1 MSEHHQ
7 THGGWRS
14 TILAQFTPEI
24 ATCAP
29 VTVVIDP
36 DRLLSEQ
43 KLLAALQERGFEVVQ
58 FDDPIS
64 FRYVYETRFRGR
76 AGGSGGPRLV
86 VATTDGDQP
95 IPFDV
100 QSTAAQVSRVLTL
113 SLGSLFPQLTPSVVA
128 ELDRDDLDA
137 LFRAQQIHQPG
148 RLGENATKDFILRHV
163 CEVAPEL
170 IRNAADLLRV
180 LLRRHYQE
188 RQYPLSVDN
197 RFISLVRS
205 GGMFADWPLET
216 VVPQRNAFL
225 AFLQERWDRF
235 IRNKAG
241 QTAQHTEMSPGPA
254 DLPFDHPD
262 VRVYIDNFCL
272 EGALKPVQGVSK
284 KDISQSWHGIAVMP
298 EETEAVSA
306 RFSKLTAHLVAMI
319 PGAAAAHAEWV
330 TFAYRWA
337 EWNVL
342 RHQVPH
348 DELTGMAALV
358 TDAQGA
364 VDQAFEQWLLANYG
378 AMGSLS
384 FLPRPAMVHQIAK
397 SMAHGWSPA
406 LTAKKKAL
414 VVIDGLA
421 IDQWLLLRDSLGP
434 DLELVEGGAFA
445 WIPTLT
451 SVSRQ
456 SIFAG
461 ESPLFFASSLGTT
474 SKEEQHWCRFWEN
487 HGVRRGKI
495 GYAKQKMQ
503 EDTGAFV
510 LRVKQQIEES
520 GCVAIGI
527 VVGVIDDTIH
537 GSAMGSG
544 GLHAQ
549 VRYWAQAG
557 HLRKLLDLMVD
568 DGFEVHVTADHG
580 NVEAR
585 GMGKPNVGVVAE
597 QRGERAHILTDEK
610 IRSALHQSFPK
621 SVVWPSIGLPDAY
634 LPLIAQGRNAFIG
647 ESENTV
653 CHGGL
658 AIEEVVVPYVRVTR
672 RTT

>member
-1 MSEHHQ
+1 MNGTQ
-7 THGGWRS
+7 QADGGWRS
-14 TILAQFTPEI
+14 AILAQFTPEI
-24 ATCAP
+24 AAFSP

-36 DRLLSEQ
+36 DRLISEQ
-43 KLLAALQERGFEVVQ
+43 KLLSALKERGFEVVQ

-64 FRYVYETRFRGR
+64 FRYVYETRLR
-76 AGGSGGPRLV
+76 ARAVGSDGPRLV
-86 VATTDGDQP
+86 VATMDGEQP
-95 IPFDV
+95 VPFDV
-100 QSTAAQVSRVLTL
+100 QSAAAQVSRVLTFG
-113 SLGSLFPQLTPSVVA
+113 LGTLFPQLTPSVVA
-128 ELDRDDLDA
+128 ELDREDLDA

-170 IRNAADLLRV
+170 IRNPADLLRV

-188 RQYPLSVDN
+188 RQYPLTVDQ
-197 RFISLVRS
+197 RFIALARS
-205 GGMFADWPLET
+205 GGMFADWPLEAIVT
-216 VVPQRNAFL
+216 QRNAFL

-241 QTAQHTEMSPGPA
+241 QSAQRGDMLPGPL

-262 VRVYIDNFCL
+262 VRIYIDNLCL

-284 KDISQSWHGIAVMP
+284 KDIGKSWHGVAIMP
-298 EETEAVSA
+298 EAAEAVSA
-306 RFSKLTAHLVAMI
+306 RFIKLTPHLTAMI
-319 PGAAAAHAEWV
+319 PGSAAAHAEWV

-342 RHQVPH
+342 RHQMPH
-348 DELTGMAALV
+348 YELASMAAMV
-358 TDAQGA
+358 SDAQAA

-384 FLPRPAMVHQIAK
+384 FLPRPAMVHQISK
-397 SMAHGWSPA
+397 SMAYGWSPA

-414 VVIDGLA
+414 IVIDGLA

-461 ESPLFFASSLGTT
+461 ESPIFFAATLATT

-487 HGVRRGKI
+487 HGVRRGKVA
-495 GYAKQKMQ
+495 YVKQKMQ
-503 EDTGAFV
+503 EDTSALV
-510 LRVKQQIEES
+510 SRVKQHIEDT

-549 VRYWAQAG
+549 VRYWGQAG
-557 HLRKLLDLMVD
+557 HLRKLVELLVN

-585 GMGKPNVGVVAE
+585 GMGKPNIGVVAE
-597 QRGERAHILTDEK
+597 QRGERTHILTDES
-610 IRSALHQSFPK
+610 IRSAVHQAFPK
-621 SVVWPSIGLPDAY
+621 SVVWPSIGLPDGY

-647 ESENTV
+647 ESEITV

-658 AIEEVVVPYVRVTR
+658 AIEEVIVPYVRVTR
-672 RTT
+672 RLT

>member
-1 MSEHHQ
+1 MSTPQ
-7 THGGWRS
+7 PPVSGWRDA
-14 TILAQFTPEI
+14 ILAQFAPE
-24 ATCAP
+24 AAAFSP

-43 KLLAALQERGFEVVQ
+43 KLLLALQERGFEVVQ

-64 FRYVYETRFRGR
+64 FRYVYETRFRAR
-76 AGGSGGPRLV
+76 AAGSDGPRLV
-86 VATTDGDQP
+86 VATTDADQT

-100 QSTAAQVSRVLTL
+100 QSAAAQVSRVLTL
-113 SLGSLFPQLTPSVVA
+113 DLGSLFPQLTPSVVA
-128 ELDRDDLDA
+128 ELDRDHLDA
-137 LFRAQQIHQPG
+137 LFRAQQVHQPG

-170 IRNAADLLRV
+170 IRNPADLLSV

-197 RFISLVRS
+197 RFIALVRS
-205 GGMFADWPLET
+205 GGMFADWPLEAI
-216 VVPQRNAFL
+216 VPQRNAFL
-225 AFLQERWDRF
+225 AFLQERWDQF
-235 IRNKAG
+235 IRSKAG
-241 QTAQHTEMSPGPA
+241 QSAQREEVSAGPV

-262 VRVYIDNFCL
+262 IRVYIDNLCL
-272 EGALKPVQGVSK
+272 EGALKPVQGVSN
-284 KDISQSWHGIAVMP
+284 KDIGDGWHAVAVVP
-298 EETEAVSA
+298 EAMEAVGE
-306 RFSKLTAHLVAMI
+306 RFKKLTTHLTAMI
-319 PGAAAAHAEWV
+319 PGLDSAHAEWV

-348 DELTGMAALV
+348 DELGGLAAMIS
-358 TDAQGA
+358 AA
-364 VDQAFEQWLLANYG
+364 EAMVDQAFEQWLLANYG

-384 FLPRPAMVHQIAK
+384 FLPRPAMVHQIGK
-397 SMAHGWSPA
+397 SMAYGWSPS
-406 LTAKKKAL
+406 LTGKKKAL

-434 DLELVEGGAFA
+434 GLELVEGGAFA

-461 ESPLFFASSLGTT
+461 ESPLFFASTLATT

-487 HGVRRGKI
+487 HGVRRGKVA
-495 GYAKQKMQ
+495 YAKQKAQ
-503 EDTGAFV
+503 EDIGVFAT
-510 LRVKQQIEES
+510 RVKQQIEDTECIAL
-520 GCVAIGI
+520 GV
-527 VVGVIDDTIH
+527 VVGVIDDAIH
-537 GSAMGSG
+537 GSAMGGG

-557 HLRKLLDLMVD
+557 HLRNLLELLVNQ
-568 DGFEVHVTADHG
+568 GFEVHVTADHG

-597 QRGERAHILTDEK
+597 QRGERAHILTDES
-610 IRSALHQSFPK
+610 IRSAVHQLFPK
-621 SVVWPSIGLPDAY
+621 SVPWPSIGLPDGY

-672 RTT
+672 RST

>member
-1 MSEHHQ
+1 MSNTQ
-7 THGGWRS
+7 STNGGWRS
-14 TILAQFTPEI
+14 AILAQFTPEI
-24 ATCAP
+24 ATFSP

-43 KLLAALQERGFEVVQ
+43 KLLSALKARGFEVVQ

-64 FRYVYETRFRGR
+64 FRYVYETRFRAR
-76 AGGSGGPRLV
+76 AAASDGPRLV
-86 VATTDGDQP
+86 VARTDGDQP

-100 QSTAAQVSRVLTL
+100 QSAATQVSRVLTIG
-113 SLGSLFPQLTPSVVA
+113 LGALFPQLTPSVVA

-170 IRNAADLLRV
+170 VRNPADLLRV
-180 LLRRHYQE
+180 LLRRHYQG
-188 RQYPLSVDN
+188 RQYPLSVDQ
-197 RFISLVRS
+197 RFIALLRS
-205 GGMFADWPLET
+205 GGMFADWPLEAI
-216 VVPQRNAFL
+216 VPQRNAFL
-225 AFLQERWDRF
+225 AFLQERWDQF
-235 IRNKAG
+235 IRSKAG
-241 QTAQHTEMSPGPA
+241 QSTQREEMSAGPV

-262 VRVYIDNFCL
+262 VRVYIDNLCL

-284 KDISQSWHGIAVMP
+284 RDIGEDWHAVAVIP
-298 EETEAVSA
+298 EATEAIGE
-306 RFSKLTAHLVAMI
+306 RFKKLTSHLTAMI
-319 PGAAAAHAEWV
+319 PGSASAHAEWI

-348 DELTGMAALV
+348 DELAGLGALV
-358 TDAQGA
+358 SDTLAA
-364 VDQAFEQWLLANYG
+364 VDHAFEQWLLTNYG

-384 FLPRPAMVHQIAK
+384 FLPRPAMVHQIGK
-397 SMAHGWSPA
+397 SMAYGWSPA

-461 ESPLFFASSLGTT
+461 ELPLFFVSTLATT
-474 SKEEQHWCRFWEN
+474 SKEEQHWGRFWEN
-487 HGVRRGKI
+487 HGVRRGKAAYI
-495 GYAKQKMQ
+495 KQKMQ
-503 EDTGAFV
+503 EDTGVFV
-510 LRVKQQIEES
+510 TRVKQQIEDT
-520 GCVAIGI
+520 GCIAIGI
-527 VVGVIDDTIH
+527 VVGVIDDAIH

-557 HLRKLLDLMVD
+557 HLRRLLELLVD
-568 DGFEVHVTADHG
+568 QGFEVHVTADHG

-585 GMGKPNVGVVAE
+585 GMGKPNVGVVSE
-597 QRGERAHILTDEK
+597 QRGERAHILTDEA
-610 IRSALHQSFPK
+610 IRSAVHQSFPK
-621 SVVWPSIGLPDAY
+621 SVAWPSIGLPDGY

-647 ESENTV
+647 VSENAV

-672 RTT
+672 RST